1 MNETRKQP
9 SVAGPRV
16 AAVSSVDIVAISP
29 RSSVILTLDDVQL
42 IN

>member
-29 RSSVILTLDDVQL
+29 RGLCHLDAWCST
-42 IN
+42 N